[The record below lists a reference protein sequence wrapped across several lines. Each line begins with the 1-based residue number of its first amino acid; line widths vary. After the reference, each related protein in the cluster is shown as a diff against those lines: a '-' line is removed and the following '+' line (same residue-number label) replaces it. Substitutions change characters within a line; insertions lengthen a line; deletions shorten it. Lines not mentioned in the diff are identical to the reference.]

1 MAETTYKK
9 GELLLDETVVIEAGS
24 SYNLGIFQTQRVLTE
39 ETIIIIFNDVEYIC
53 EAIHAG
59 ETSIAYGGIEN
70 GIPSFTNYPF
80 SIFND
85 EASSSQ
91 IIIVTESPGTYSV
104 KMYVAISDSDSSSEP
119 VTIRSYIDK
128 NLTNLNW
135 NILPQIFESEGVE
148 LTEEIKRYLRET
160 PKNTNWNVL
169 NGMEPSNIE
178 EVLIDIEASY
188 YIMQKSAYVSA
199 GQIDIADLSDDTYPN
214 IMINDKL
221 NLYIDNNLINTYNII
236 GSQIKDYP
244 TRTVYYSDEN
254 VSTNGGLEITDRNG
268 TWQIFFI
275 EYDYAKIGNT
285 DKTVQFKI
293 TRVNN

>member
-148 LTEEIKRYLRET
+148 LTEEIERYLRET